1 MKSIAKNLKHLV
13 IALILIGSASV
24 LANSSKEET
33 NINMAIP
40 TDEVTGAWEY
50 TVENVPIEYS
60 KGVLMISKE
69 NKEYSIKIQL
79 AAGVLGAEN
88 VLVKDKTITFS
99 VYVEGSKVS
108 VTLKVNGD
116 IITGESSSYD
126 GNFAIEGKRM
136 QPE

>member
-1 MKSIAKNLKHLV
+1 MKSIAKNLKYVV
-13 IALILIGSASV
+13 IALVLIGSTSV

-33 NINMAIP
+33 KINIAIP
-40 TDEVTGAWEY
+40 ADEVAGAWEY

-60 KGVLMISKE
+60 KGVLVISKE

-79 AAGVLGAEN
+79 AAGTLEAEN

-108 VTLKVNGD
+108 VTLKVDGD
-116 IITGESSSYD
+116 TIAGESSSYD
-126 GNFAIEGKRM
+126 GNFAIEGKRI

>member
-1 MKSIAKNLKHLV
+1 MKSIAKNLKYLV
-13 IALILIGSASV
+13 IAAIFIGSTSV

-33 NINMAIP
+33 DIIISIP
-40 TDEVTGAWEY
+40 ADEITGAWEY

-79 AAGVLGAEN
+79 DAGTLDAEN

-108 VTLKVNGD
+108 VTLKVDGD
-116 IITGESSSYD
+116 SIAGESSSYD